1 MTVAVDP
8 TWLRGRAAIV
18 GIGSTAYG
26 LRGEFTE
33 RGELS
38 MAAEAVSAACADAGI
53 AAADIDGWSSY
64 SMDSTEPADL
74 AHAFGSRPV
83 RLAAMT
89 HGGGG
94 AAMGGAFLHAA
105 MAVATGQVDVCAV
118 YRSVC
123 QGKLRFG
130 QAMAKAPRL
139 PAAFSWAAPYGLM
152 AAGQMFALATVRHM
166 HLYGTTEEHFCRIAV
181 NAREMAAANPRARFR
196 DPLTPDQYF
205 AMPYIYEPLRRPD
218 ICMEPDV
225 AVAAIVTSA
234 ERAADLDADAAYIAA
249 AAVGAPQRY
258 GQGLLGSYNMR
269 DTDFASAGQRT
280 VAADLYSK
288 AGLGPA
294 DVDVAQIYDHFSP
307 LVLMG
312 LEDFGFCGVGEGGPF
327 VADGGIGLDAL
338 PLNTAGGNLAEVYA
352 HGMTQVTEA
361 VRQLRGTAVNQ
372 VAGAEVA
379 LVVGGAGPTPTSAL
393 MLTAAAP

>member
-1 MTVAVDP
+1 MAVDP

-26 LRGEFTE
+26 RRGEFTE

-38 MAAEAVSAACADAGI
+38 MAVEAIGAACADAGI
-53 AAADIDGWSSY
+53 APTDVDGWSSY
-64 SMDSTEPADL
+64 SMDGTEPGDL

-83 RLAAMT
+83 RLASMT

-105 MAVATGQVDVCAV
+105 MAVATGQADVCVV
-118 YRSVC
+118 YRSIC
-123 QGKLRFG
+123 QGKLPFG
-130 QAMAKAPRL
+130 QALARAPRL

-181 NAREMAAANPRARFR
+181 NAREMAAGNPQARFR
-196 DPLTPDQYF
+196 EPLTPDEYF
-205 AMPYIYEPLRRPD
+205 EMPYIYEPLRRPD
-218 ICMEPDV
+218 ICMESDV
-225 AVAAIVTSA
+225 AVAVVITSA
-234 ERAADLDADAAYIAA
+234 ERAADLDAEAAHIAA
-249 AAVGAPQRY
+249 AVIGAPQRF

-269 DTDFASAGQRT
+269 DDDFASAGQRT
-280 VAADLYSK
+280 VAADLYAK

-312 LEDFGFCGVGEGGPF
+312 LEDFGFCQAGEGGPF
-327 VADGGIGLDAL
+327 VAGGGIGLDAL
-338 PLNTAGGNLAEVYA
+338 PLNTSGGNLAEVYA
-352 HGMTQVTEA
+352 HGMTHVTEA

-393 MLTAAAP
+393 MLTRGAP

>member
-1 MTVAVDP
+1 MADTN
-8 TWLRGRAAIV
+8 WLRGRAAIV
-18 GIGSTAYG
+18 GIGATAYG

-38 MAAEAVSAACADAGI
+38 LAADAVAAACTDAGI
-53 AAADIDGWSSY
+53 APTDVDGWSSY
-64 SMDSTEPADL
+64 SMDSTEPGDL

-83 RLAAMT
+83 RLASMT

-105 MAVATGQVDVCAV
+105 MAVATGQADVCVV
-118 YRSVC
+118 YRSIC
-123 QGKLRFG
+123 QGKLPFG
-130 QAMAKAPRL
+130 QAMAKSPRL
-139 PAAFSWAAPYGLM
+139 PPAFSWAAPYGLM
-152 AAGQMFALATVRHM
+152 APGQMFALAAVRHM
-166 HLYGTTEEHFCRIAV
+166 HLYGTTEEHFCRIAI
-181 NAREMAAANPRARFR
+181 NAREMAASNPLARFR
-196 DPLTPDQYF
+196 EPLSADEYF
-205 AMPYIYEPLRRPD
+205 SMPYIYEPMRRPD
-218 ICMEPDV
+218 LCMESDV
-225 AVAAIVTSA
+225 AVAVVITSA
-234 ERAADLDADAAYIAA
+234 ERAADLDAHAVHIAA
-249 AAVGAPQRY
+249 ASIGAPQRY

-269 DTDFASAGQRT
+269 DDDFASAGQRT
-280 VAADLYSK
+280 VATDLYSK

-312 LEDFGFCGVGEGGPF
+312 LEDFGFCEAGEGGPF

-352 HGMTQVTEA
+352 HGMTHVTEA

-372 VAGAEVA
+372 VTGAEVA

-393 MLTAAAP
+393 LLTKGAP

>member
-1 MTVAVDP
+1 MADP
-8 TWLRGRAAIV
+8 TWLRGRSAIV

-26 LRGEFTE
+26 LRGEFTQ

-38 MAAEAVSAACADAGI
+38 LAAEAVAAACADAGI
-53 AAADIDGWSSY
+53 APSDIDGWSSY
-64 SMDSTEPADL
+64 SMDSTEPGDL

-83 RLAAMT
+83 RLASMT

-105 MAVATGQVDVCAV
+105 MAVATGQADACVV
-118 YRSVC
+118 YRSIC
-123 QGKLRFG
+123 QGKLPFG

-139 PAAFSWAAPYGLM
+139 PPAFSWAAPYGLM
-152 AAGQMFALATVRHM
+152 APGQMFALAAVRHM

-181 NAREMAAANPRARFR
+181 NAREMAANNPQARFR
-196 DPLTPDQYF
+196 EPLSADEYF
-205 AMPYIYEPLRRPD
+205 SMPYIYEPMRRPD
-218 ICMEPDV
+218 ICMESDV
-225 AVAAIVTSA
+225 AVAVVITSA
-234 ERAADLDADAAYIAA
+234 ERAADLDVDPVHIAA
-249 AAVGAPQRY
+249 ASIGAPQRY

-269 DTDFASAGQRT
+269 DSDFASAGQRT
-280 VAADLYSK
+280 VAADVYSK

-312 LEDFGFCGVGEGGPF
+312 LEDFGFCEAGEGGPF
-327 VADGGIGLDAL
+327 VADGGIGLNAL

-361 VRQLRGTAVNQ
+361 VRQLRGTAINQ
-372 VAGAEVA
+372 VADAEVA

-393 MLTAAAP
+393 ILTRGAP